1 MTYRYLEDFAIAD
14 IAFEATAQDLEK
26 LFATAADA
34 TLNVMIE
41 EIEAVEPRQVRRIE
55 LRNGEAEMLLFDF
68 LQELIYYKD
77 AEQLLLRV
85 RDITIER
92 KNGAYSL
99 RALGRGEKLDPERHE
114 QRADVK
120 AVTLHHFRVEQ
131 TEDGWRALVILDV

>member
-1 MTYRYLEDFAIAD
+1 M
-14 IAFEATAQDLEK
+14 
-26 LFATAADA
+26 
-34 TLNVMIE
+34 
-41 EIEAVEPRQVRRIE
+41 
-55 LRNGEAEMLLFDF
+55 
-68 LQELIYYKD
+68 
-77 AEQLLLRV
+77 